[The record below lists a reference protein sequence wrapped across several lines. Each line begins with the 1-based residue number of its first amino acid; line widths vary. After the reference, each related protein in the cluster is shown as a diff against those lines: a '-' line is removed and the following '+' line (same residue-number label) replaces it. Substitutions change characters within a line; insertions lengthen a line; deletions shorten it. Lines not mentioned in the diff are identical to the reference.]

1 MHVLND
7 NPITTLNSL
16 IELEVEI
23 SDELCLCMNTE
34 GEERCLTMQ
43 CANCILIGNYYYGPE
58 DYPLQVIKTHQSLKG
73 SSNEP

>member
-1 MHVLND
+1 MHVLSD
-7 NPITTLNSL
+7 NLITTLNSL

-23 SDELCLCMNTE
+23 PDKLCWYINKKGKE
-34 GEERCLTMQ
+34 HCLTIQ
-43 CANCILIGNYYYGPE
+43 CANCVLLGNYYYDSE

>member
-7 NPITTLNSL
+7 NLITTLNSL
-16 IELEVEI
+16 IELEEEI
-23 SDELCLCMNTE
+23 TDEICSIMYKKECCQSME
-34 GEERCLTMQ
+34 
-43 CANCILIGNYYYGPE
+43 CANCLLPGNYYYDSE

>member
-1 MHVLND
+1 MHVLSD
-7 NPITTLNSL
+7 NLITTLNSL

-23 SDELCLCMNTE
+23 SDELCLCINTKD
-34 GEERCLTMQ
+34 EERCLTMQ
-43 CANCILIGNYYYGPE
+43 CANCLLGNYYVDSE

>member
-7 NPITTLNSL
+7 NLITTLNSL
-16 IELEVEI
+16 IELEEEI
-23 SDELCLCMNTE
+23 ADELCLCMNTE
-34 GEERCLTMQ
+34 EEYCQTMQ
-43 CANCILIGNYYYGPE
+43 CTNCVLVGNYYYSPE

>member
-1 MHVLND
+1 MHVLSD
-7 NPITTLNSL
+7 NLITTLNSL

-23 SDELCLCMNTE
+23 SDKLCWCVTTKE
-34 GEERCLTMQ
+34 EERCQSVQ
-43 CANCILIGNYYYGPE
+43 CANCILLGNYYYDSE

>member
-1 MHVLND
+1 MHVLSD
-7 NPITTLNSL
+7 NLITTLNSL

-23 SDELCLCMNTE
+23 SDKLCLCVNTKE
-34 GEERCLTMQ
+34 EERCQTVQ
-43 CANCILIGNYYYGPE
+43 CANCVFLGNYYHYSE

>member
-7 NPITTLNSL
+7 NLITTLNSL
-16 IELEVEI
+16 IELEEGI
-23 SDELCLCMNTE
+23 SDKLCSSMDKK
-34 GEERCLTMQ
+34 ERCQSMDCT
-43 CANCILIGNYYYGPE
+43 NCVLVDNYYYSPE